1 MSTVRLPELH
11 NETPDRSRYSVAG
24 VDSKKADGGIRLLPA
39 RITLHARAGAEVAR
53 EARSPA
59 R

>member
-39 RITLHARAGAEVAR
+39 RITLHARAGAEVA
-53 EARSPA
+53 
-59 R
+59 